1 MKSKLIVVVVVMISM
16 ALLGCG
22 NKTAAENKNIVTEEN
37 GDYDIPQVGK
47 DVAEEINVDN
57 AENDANEM
65 NVEPGTSS
73 VYTEKQLVAAKN
85 VITDSFNK
93 EFKQCTL
100 QKIEYDEAYSI
111 SMEEIN
117 KEMYHV
123 ENAVVFTSTFV
134 VDEDYVSG
142 PLDAGVV
149 YEGYEWIMTMD
160 AEENWKVI
168 SCGYQ

>member
-1 MKSKLIVVVVVMISM
+1 MKSKLIVVVLMISM

-22 NKTAAENKNIVTEEN
+22 NKTEAENKNIVTEEK
-37 GDYDIPQVGK
+37 GDYDIPQSGK
-47 DVAEEINVDN
+47 DVAGEINADN
-57 AENDANEM
+57 AESDTNEM

-73 VYTEKQLVAAKN
+73 AYTEKQLADAKN
-85 VITDSFNK
+85 VIINAFN
-93 EFKQCTL
+93 ENFKQCTL

-111 SMEEIN
+111 SMEKMN
-117 KEMYHV
+117 KEMYQV
-123 ENAVVFTSTFV
+123 ESAVVFTSTFV

-142 PLDAGVV
+142 PLNAGAV